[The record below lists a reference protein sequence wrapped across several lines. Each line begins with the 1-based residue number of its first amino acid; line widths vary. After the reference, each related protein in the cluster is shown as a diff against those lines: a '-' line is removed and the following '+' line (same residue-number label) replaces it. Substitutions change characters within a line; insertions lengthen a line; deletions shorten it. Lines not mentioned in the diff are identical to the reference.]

1 MRERKRRIQRGGRRP
16 RALRP
21 QRLIVDCSCTLWP
34 LFLGREDLGFY
45 ISRGSWLVR
54 LFGVN

>member
-16 RALRP
+16 SALRP
-21 QRLIVDCSCTLWP
+21 QQLIVDCY
-34 LFLGREDLGFY
+34 GREDLGFY